1 MLSAWLGRRMQFIQL
16 KRREFISVLAGAA
29 AWPVAARGQ
38 QSGMAVIGFLN
49 GQSPGPFAPLLD
61 GFHRALNEAGFVEG
75 RNVAIEYRWGEGRA
89 DRVPALAAELVQR
102 KVDVIVATGG
112 AHNAVKA
119 ATSSIPIVCTIGGDP
134 VKSGLVASI
143 NRPGGNLTGASV
155 LSSEME
161 GKRLELLR
169 ELVPTATLIGLLVDP
184 SFEATA
190 DQISLIEAAAGEK
203 GWHIRIFPVTSDS
216 EIQAA
221 FSSLNELRAG
231 AVVIAAN
238 PFLNSRRRL
247 VVGHAAHYAMP
258 DIYEFREA
266 AEAGGLIS
274 YDPSIP
280 DIYRQV
286 GVYTAK

>member
-1 MLSAWLGRRMQFIQL
+1 M
-16 KRREFISVLAGAA
+16 AA
-29 AWPVAARGQ
+29 LWPLRARGQ
-38 QSGMAVIGFLN
+38 QSGMPVVGFLN
-49 GQSPGPFAPLLD
+49 SQSPDAFAHPLA
-61 GFHRALNEAGFVEG
+61 GFHRGLNEAGFVEG
-75 RNVAIEYRWGEGRA
+75 RNVVIEYRWGEGRA
-89 DRVPALAAELVQR
+89 DRVPALAAELIQR

-112 AHNAVKA
+112 AHNTVKA

-134 VKSGLVASI
+134 VKTGLVASI

-155 LSSEME
+155 LSYEME
-161 GKRLELLR
+161 GKRLELLH

-190 DQISLIEAAAGEK
+190 DQVSQIEAAARERS
-203 GWHIRIFPVTSDS
+203 WHTRVFPVTGDS

-231 AVVIAAN
+231 AVVVAAN
-238 PFLNSRRRL
+238 PFLNSRRSF
-247 VVGHAAHYAMP
+247 VVELAAHYAIP

-274 YDPSIP
+274 YSAKCIP
-280 DIYRQV
+280 RF
-286 GVYTAK
+286 TACEYSTFYSKAWSPRLLRG